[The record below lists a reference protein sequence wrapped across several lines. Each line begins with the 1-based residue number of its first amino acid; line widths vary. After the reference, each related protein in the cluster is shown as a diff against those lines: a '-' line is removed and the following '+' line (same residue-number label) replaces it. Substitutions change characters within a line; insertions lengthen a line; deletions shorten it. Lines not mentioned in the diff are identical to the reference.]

1 MFADSYTV
9 APYPMHADYFVVS
22 HPCRLFCSRRNTTFY
37 LLQKPNLLNSTVFK
51 KRSPSTHVHT
61 DASATNWHYTQYIM
75 CTCIICTENYAPF
88 CSMAVRRSFLTVG
101 EQQASA
107 PGPAHYTPTL
117 EDDVK
122 GGGSLK
128 SKVCCTV

>member
-1 MFADSYTV
+1 M
-9 APYPMHADYFVVS
+9 
-22 HPCRLFCSRRNTTFY
+22 
-37 LLQKPNLLNSTVFK
+37 
-51 KRSPSTHVHT
+51 HVHT
-61 DASATNWHYTQYIM
+61 DAQCYKLYLLHYTQF
-75 CTCIICTENYAPF
+75 IICTRIICTVSYAPF